1 MEYSENG
8 YHAMDPD
15 VMEEIRKYRIAYI
28 YGAGLTGQ
36 RVCKK
41 LEHNGVLIG
50 GFLTKDSEESAPILM
65 GRSVQSLDDADIPD
79 DAVVVVAVKMMFWE
93 ETRTLLAERNIP
105 YVFHRKL

>member
-1 MEYSENG
+1 M
-8 YHAMDPD
+8 
-15 VMEEIRKYRIAYI
+15 
-28 YGAGLTGQ
+28 
-36 RVCKK
+36 
-41 LEHNGVLIG
+41 IG